1 MATRVPREAEAELV
15 QLREEVARL
24 QRTCLQLTE
33 RQRADPARPQV
44 AWLSAGGS
52 LNAWCRLCREATR
65 CVNIACLTFSQP
77 QVAFA
82 LEEARGRGVR
92 VRIVVSGFDLDAS
105 PTQGA
110 QLERL
115 KFCGCD
121 VRALFGRRL
130 HSKVLM
136 TEREVVVG
144 SCNFTGG
151 SQLNVERGVA
161 LRYDSPGDLVDEVE
175 WFDQLYRDSVPFY
188 LGMPAAVSRRAAPLV
203 V

>member
-1 MATRVPREAEAELV
+1 M
-15 QLREEVARL
+15 
-24 QRTCLQLTE
+24 
-33 RQRADPARPQV
+33 
-44 AWLSAGGS
+44 
-52 LNAWCRLCREATR
+52 
-65 CVNIACLTFSQP
+65 
-77 QVAFA
+77 
-82 LEEARGRGVR
+82 
-92 VRIVVSGFDLDAS
+92 SGFDLDAS

-121 VRALFGRRL
+121 VRAFFGRRL

-188 LGMPAAVSRRAAPLV
+188 LGMPAAVSRRAERPV
-203 V
+203 M